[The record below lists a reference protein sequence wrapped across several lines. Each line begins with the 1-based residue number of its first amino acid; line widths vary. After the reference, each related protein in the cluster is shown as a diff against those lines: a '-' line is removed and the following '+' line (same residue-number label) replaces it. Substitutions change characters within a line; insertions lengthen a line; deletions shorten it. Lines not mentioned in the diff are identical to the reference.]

1 MSPELLT
8 IERVSKTF
16 PGVRALEDVSFDL
29 ERGEIHAVV
38 GQNGAGKSTLMNI
51 LAGIVRPDSGRILLD
66 GKEVEIANP
75 ARGQQLGIS
84 IVHQELSV
92 FPSRSVAENILV
104 GRLPKNRLGFVD
116 NKLLHNQARKCLNA
130 LEVMLDPWMPVR
142 DLGFSHCQLIEI
154 AKALSYGGKLLI
166 LDEPTSALTEHE
178 TAILLNQLKR
188 LRDTGIG
195 IIFVSHR
202 LREVFAVS
210 NRITVLRDGAVVGT
224 QNTKDLDPDT
234 VIMMMVRRAIVAPT
248 KRRGI
253 AAGNPRLQIRN
264 LTVPRYVQ
272 GVDLQIRA
280 GEIVGLTGIA
290 GAGHTEV
297 GRALAGAIFHR
308 ASQISLDGKPAR
320 IRTLG
325 DAMRC
330 GIVYLPGDRR
340 TEGLFLRLSVQQNI
354 VAASL
359 RKVRRGGMWVQDR
372 LARRMAQEYVKSLG
386 IRTPSLDQFA
396 VNLSGGNQQK
406 VVLARGL
413 TVDARILIADEPTR
427 GIDVGAKAEVHELL
441 RRLAQAGKSIL
452 LISTEFP
459 EILAVSD
466 RIVVMHA
473 GRIVGEVGGAD
484 ATEEHIMAMASGHG
498 FERN

>member
-1 MSPELLT
+1 MYPELLT
-8 IERVSKTF
+8 IEHVTKTF

-38 GQNGAGKSTLMNI
+38 GQNGAGKSTLMHI

-66 GKEVEIANP
+66 GKEVEIPNP

-92 FPSRSVAENILV
+92 FPSRSVAENIFV

-116 NKLLHNQARKCLNA
+116 KKSLHSQARKYLNA
-130 LEVMLDPWMPVR
+130 LEVTLDPWTPVR
-142 DLGFSHCQLIEI
+142 DLGFSHRQLIEI
-154 AKALSYGGKLLI
+154 AKALSYGGNLLI

-178 TAILLNQLKR
+178 TAILLNQLRR
-188 LRDTGIG
+188 LRDSGIG

-224 QNTKDLDPDT
+224 QNTSDLDPDA
-234 VIMMMVRRAIVAPT
+234 VITMMVRRT
-248 KRRGI
+248 I
-253 AAGNPRLQIRN
+253 AALTKEKGSAAGKPRLQIQN
-264 LTVPRYVQ
+264 LSVPRCVH
-272 GVDLQIRA
+272 GVDLQVRA

-297 GRALAGAIFHR
+297 GRALAGAISHR
-308 ASQISLDGKPAR
+308 ASDISLDGKPAR
-320 IRTLG
+320 IRTLR
-325 DAMRC
+325 DAMQR
-330 GIVYLPGDRR
+330 GIVYLPADRR

-359 RKVRRGGMWVQDR
+359 RKVRRLIWVQDR
-372 LARRMAQEYVKSLG
+372 RARRMAQEYVKSLG

-473 GRIVGEVGGAD
+473 GRIVGEVSGAD